1 MSLAK
6 GERVKKTQL
15 SDLSMEEQ
23 KERNENQYTLLSME
37 WNEWKRRKIMNG
49 IATHFPGYKLDDF
62 TFSPNIVH

>member
-37 WNEWKRRKIMNG
+37 
-49 IATHFPGYKLDDF
+49 
-62 TFSPNIVH
+62 